1 MRRRSFGYGRR
12 EKIIFRSVCLMLVV
26 ATVILLVDARIQPS
40 VYELAALEAKNIA
53 VRKINS
59 AAQSVILSSMPECR
73 NIIDVSYG
81 ENNVITGITADI
93 VKLNLL
99 KTRVTVAI
107 DEAFKS
113 EPETTVRV
121 PLGTA
126 ADIPILSGQGPYKKV
141 SVGYSACVGSEFDNV
156 FQSTG
161 INQTEY
167 SILLKLTVD
176 IVMLLPGKKI
186 SEKVKTSFCVA
197 QTVIVGGVPKSSDSI
212 TNSVNGK

>member
-12 EKIIFRSVCLMLVV
+12 EKIIFRSVCITLVI

-59 AAQSVILSSMPECR
+59 AAQSVIISSMPECR
-73 NIIDVSYG
+73 NIISVSYG
-81 ENNVITGITADI
+81 ENNIITGITADI

-107 DEAFKS
+107 DEAFKN
-113 EPETTVRV
+113 EPEATVRV

-126 ADIPILSGQGPYKKV
+126 TDLPLLSGQGPYKKV
-141 SVGYSACVGSEFDNV
+141 SVGYSAFVDSEFDNI

-212 TNSVNGK
+212 INSVNGK